1 MNAFVFPF
9 LGLLAGA
16 IFAGHKGIA
25 TTPCVV
31 IGAIAGVVGDVV
43 LRAAL

>member
-1 MNAFVFPF
+1 MNEFVLVFV
-9 LGLLAGA
+9 GVVAGA

>member
-1 MNAFVFPF
+1 MNELVLPFV
-9 LGLLAGA
+9 GVLAGA

-31 IGAIAGVVGDVV
+31 IGVIAGVVGDVV